1 MNVILRGSSHWHLWE
16 DELINPIWIEQEEW
30 NKVIYMIYEYPM
42 DNHRPRGKDPGDLK
56 KLDDLTVNR

>member
-1 MNVILRGSSHWHLWE
+1 M
-16 DELINPIWIEQEEW
+16 INPIWIEQEEW
-30 NKVIYMIYEYPM
+30 NKVIYMIYEDPM